1 MRTVSSNHEL
11 INGVIDDHQ
20 DQTTGLLFDDEGKTI
35 GAWMLI
41 HYAEPGFYLV
51 TETSMRGDWVPETV
65 VNPRQLIF
73 DLEGDEIDEWE
84 GKEVAVFAVG
94 ESGLDDLTAGRTKTK
109 DEIAAAINSLK
120 PHQPVIIDDRGE
132 CFLMMLSEQGH
143 WLSVE
148 CGPDARVDEE
158 EGDDRYIDWISD
170 SFNAL
175 PETVGYTLSGSFG

>member
-20 DQTTGLLFDDEGKTI
+20 DQTTGLLFDDEGKAI

-41 HYAEPGFYLV
+41 HYARPGFYLV

-94 ESGLDDLTAGRTKTK
+94 ESGLDDLTAGGAKTK
-109 DEIAAAINSLK
+109 DEIASAINSLK

-132 CFLMMLSEQGH
+132 YFLMMLSEQGH

-170 SFNAL
+170 SFNVL

>member
-20 DQTTGLLFDDEGKTI
+20 NQTTGLLFDDEGKTI

-73 DLEGDEIDEWE
+73 DLEGDEIDLRRPS
-84 GKEVAVFAVG
+84 GAACSTLQGGG
-94 ESGLDDLTAGRTKTK
+94 EHRLGR
-109 DEIAAAINSLK
+109 A
-120 PHQPVIIDDRGE
+120 
-132 CFLMMLSEQGH
+132 
-143 WLSVE
+143 
-148 CGPDARVDEE
+148 
-158 EGDDRYIDWISD
+158 
-170 SFNAL
+170 
-175 PETVGYTLSGSFG
+175 TL